1 MEHTIQI
8 IHLILRPC
16 LIQFYNKT
24 FHLFW
29 ANLSKKKK
37 KFNQVA
43 RTPAPAPFDLLK
55 GGSHR
60 LGIISAAYSV

>member
-8 IHLILRPC
+8 RHLILRPC
-16 LIQFYNKT
+16 LIQIYNKT

-37 KFNQVA
+37 K
-43 RTPAPAPFDLLK
+43 K
-55 GGSHR
+55 GKER
-60 LGIISAAYSV
+60 KEKRCLIE

>member
-24 FHLFW
+24 FYLFW
-29 ANLSKKKK
+29 ANMLKKK
-37 KFNQVA
+37 KFNQVTW
-43 RTPAPAPFDLLK
+43 TPTPIPL
-55 GGSHR
+55 
-60 LGIISAAYSV
+60 IY